1 MNWTDLRRRTA
12 AVTSEAARPPTLLLR
27 APKEQELN
35 RGRRGREKERE
46 RERSA
51 DVWLVGRARGD
62 GSECAKLKKG
72 GRDCQESG
80 GPA

>member
-1 MNWTDLRRRTA
+1 MDRPPAKNGRGDLRG
-12 AVTSEAARPPTLLLR
+12 RPPADAVAKGSEVTGAESR
-27 APKEQELN
+27 S
-35 RGRRGREKERE
+35 ERK

>member
-35 RGRRGREKERE
+35 RGRRGRE

-62 GSECAKLKKG
+62 GGSECAKLKKG
-72 GRDCQESG
+72 GRDCQASG